1 MHACMYRLW
10 LCGQPLS
17 MGPYHTVILPSVRIG
32 LWLFYDLP
40 YPQPPPQPNCAGA
53 SLAEGG
59 SPSVEGALGPENGR

>member
-1 MHACMYRLW
+1 MNACMHVQTVALW
-10 LCGQPLS
+10 PPAEYGAIS
-17 MGPYHTVILPSVRIG
+17 HRHFAF
-32 LWLFYDLP
+32 WLFYDLP